1 MKLRIDGDSLR
12 IRVSEDELAAFQR
25 DGRVEDKT
33 RFGPGMALTYC
44 LVRDQSTTDPR
55 ADLNGGAI
63 HIRLPADACNTW
75 CTSDEE
81 AIQGRQAIG
90 GDQQLDIVVEK
101 DLSWFKRNK
110 RVGG

>member
-1 MKLRIDGDSLR
+1 MKLRIEADSLR
-12 IRVSEDELAAFQR
+12 IRVSEDELAAFER
-25 DGRVEDKT
+25 DGRLEDKT

-44 LVRDQSTTDPR
+44 LVRDRSATDPR
-55 ADLNGGAI
+55 ADLEGGTI
-63 HIRLPADACNTW
+63 HIRLPVEDCNTW

-90 GDQQLDIVVEK
+90 GEEQLDIAVEK
-101 DLSWFKRNK
+101 DFSWFKRKK